1 MNADIYLEK
10 NATKRTALEVLQG
23 LGYEYLSPEDCR
35 KQRGS
40 GYHVLL
46 RDVLRGQ
53 LRKLNRYKYGGVE
66 NEFSASNIERAM
78 DELDAPIVTGL
89 VRASEQVYDMLM
101 LGSSYPEHVGEGHV
115 QNFNLKFID
124 WECPQNNLFHV
135 TEEFAVESVDKQH
148 NAQPDLVLFING
160 IPFAVIECKAPVNK
174 VEEAVAQHLR
184 NQGREWIPHLYK
196 YAQMVVATN
205 RNDVRYATTDTP
217 RKFWGK
223 WKEEDE
229 RYLTALP
236 GELVSGRKPTEQD
249 RVFCSLFSPERA
261 MELIRYFVVYDAKVK
276 KIARYQQFFAIQRI
290 VQTVQKR
297 RDDGR
302 RQGGVIW
309 HTQGS
314 GKSLTM
320 AMLARY
326 LLMNRN
332 GANPRVVV
340 VTDRKELDRQISNT
354 FAHTRMRPT
363 QAASGGH
370 LSRLLKDNDVDII
383 TTLINKFETPA
394 NQKLRCDSEDI
405 YVLVDEGHRT
415 QYEKLAAKMRDV
427 LSRACF
433 LAFTGTPLMK
443 SERRNTYDRFGQLL
457 HRYTILDGVNDGAI
471 VPLLYEGR
479 YVEQNVDEQNIDLWF
494 EQTTKRLT
502 PAQRDD
508 LSRKWSTLRRVSST
522 IARIRR
528 ISLDVNLH
536 FCTAVL
542 KTNFKA
548 MLACNYKR
556 DAVRYLECFEKLGD
570 LKCAALISAPDMREA
585 PDGEDESGD
594 AKVVA
599 FWNKMMERYG
609 DAETYEETIKELYR
623 NGEIDIIIV
632 CSKLLT
638 GFDAPVCQVL
648 YIDKELREHNL
659 LQAIART
666 NRLAEGKDYGLVIDY
681 RCQVKELNEA
691 MEMYSGAGLEKY
703 AFADLRGSLTDIV
716 AEIAKLK
723 DAYTHLLDV
732 FDSKVNMS
740 DPESIE
746 ESLAD
751 DKKREIFYKALSM
764 YGRALNTVLNSELA
778 YRKLTEV
785 EIERYKNTFA
795 FFCKVRRSVRIRY
808 CDALDDSEYGPLMQN
823 LLDEHMHVGK
833 LQYLTAP
840 IDIQNQEEMDK
851 ALDELGSSRAKAE
864 AIRNLLTR
872 SISEKREENPAYYD
886 NFSQRIQETLNLFRD
901 KVISESEYLKRMREV
916 MKDFLG
922 GKSELEYP
930 QIIRANAHA
939 QAFYGVLLGILGE
952 CKLTDE
958 QVAEMSLQITEI
970 IETCSKVDW
979 THNKSVHDEIAQQI
993 DDLFYMYEKER
1004 GVELSLDVVDKII
1017 ENVKTVALRRFDI

>member
-1 MNADIYLEK
+1 MNAEQYLEK

-23 LGYEYLSPEDCR
+23 LGYEYLSPENCR

-53 LRKLNRYKYGGVE
+53 LRKLNRYEYGGVE

-115 QNFNLKFID
+115 QSFNLKFID
-124 WECPQNNLFHV
+124 WDCPQNNRFHV

-174 VEEAVAQHLR
+174 VEEAIAQHLR

-229 RYLTALP
+229 RYHTALP

-290 VQTVQKR
+290 VQTVQKHR
-297 RDDGR
+297 NDGR

-332 GANPRVVV
+332 GTNPRVVV

-405 YVLVDEGHRT
+405 YVLVDEGHRS

-443 SERRNTYDRFGQLL
+443 SERRNTCERFGQLL
-457 HRYTILDGVNDGAI
+457 HQYTILDGVNDGAI

-479 YVEQNVDEQNIDLWF
+479 YVEQNVDEKNIDLWF

-502 PAQRDD
+502 PSQRDD

-528 ISLDVNLH
+528 ISLDVNMH
-536 FCTAVL
+536 FCTAIQ

-548 MLACNYKR
+548 MLACNFKR

-570 LKCAALISAPDMREA
+570 LKCAALISAPDLREA

-599 FWNKMMERYG
+599 FCNSMMERYG

-666 NRLAEGKDYGLVIDY
+666 NRLAEGKEYGLVIDY

-703 AFADLRGSLTDIV
+703 AFDDLRGSLRDIV

-723 DAYTHLLDV
+723 EAYTHLLDE
-732 FDSKVNMS
+732 FGSKVDLS

-751 DKKREIFYKALSM
+751 NKKRDAFYKKLSL
-764 YGRALNTVLNSELA
+764 YGRTLNTVLNSELA
-778 YRKLTEV
+778 YRKLTDA
-785 EIERYKNTFA
+785 EIAQYKNTFA

-808 CDALDDSEYGPLMQN
+808 CDVLDDSEYGPLMQN
-823 LLDEHMHVGK
+823 LLDEHLHVGK

-851 ALDELGSSRAKAE
+851 VLDELGSSRAQAE
-864 AIRNLLTR
+864 AIKNRLTR

-886 NFSQRIQETLNLFRD
+886 NFSQRIQETLDLFRD
-901 KVISESEYLKRMREV
+901 KVISETEYLKRMREV
-916 MKDFLG
+916 MNDFLG

-930 QIIRANAHA
+930 QMIRANAHA
-939 QAFYGVLLGILGE
+939 QAFYGVLLGILCE
-952 CKLTDE
+952 YQLSDE
-958 QVAEMSLQITEI
+958 LMAEMSLRITEI
-970 IETCSKVDW
+970 IESCSKVDW
-979 THNKSVHDEIAQQI
+979 THNKTVHDEISQQI
-993 DDLFYMYEKER
+993 DDLFYMYEKEK
-1004 GVELSLDVVDKII
+1004 GIEFSLDIVDKII
-1017 ENVKTVALRRFDI
+1017 ENVKTVALRRFSI